1 MISIAIYEKMKQKYY
16 PIINQILMQ
25 NRMFYQINYAIH
37 WQFGFDEKIAIIA
50 SCDRKEKII
59 KVNIVSVDYAFKNNQ
74 ELMIEY
80 FLLHEIR
87 HIYQFQEIEKYKKNP
102 SECDNQF
109 LAKKWLEESL
119 KYKSAVD
126 KNGNENKE
134 YFFQDM
140 ELDAFAYAYAIM
152 LYKYGK
158 IDYINAPQKYINSE
172 FDSIVEEWIQVFKK
186 ENL

>member
-1 MISIAIYEKMKQKYY
+1 MDKVTFDELQNKYSMAVSQL
-16 PIINQILMQ
+16 INQNI
-25 NRMFYQINYAIH
+25 NFYQIDFTIR
-37 WQFGFDEKIAIIA
+37 WQFGFDDRISMVAFYN
-50 SCDRKEKII
+50 RKEKNII
-59 KVNIVSVDYAFKNNQ
+59 VNIASVDYAFINDQK
-74 ELMIEY
+74 LVIEY

-102 SECDNQF
+102 SECDNQS

-119 KYKSAVD
+119 DYKSAVD

-140 ELDAFAYAYAIM
+140 ELDAFAYAYAVM

-158 IDYINAPQKYINSE
+158 IDYINVPQIYINSE
-172 FDSIVEEWIQVFKK
+172 FDNIVEEWIQVFKK
-186 ENL
+186 ENF

>member
-1 MISIAIYEKMKQKYY
+1 MSTAIYEKMKQKYY

-37 WQFGFDEKIAIIA
+37 WQFGFDDRISMVAFYN
-50 SCDRKEKII
+50 RKEKNII
-59 KVNIVSVDYAFKNNQ
+59 VNIASVDYAFINDQK
-74 ELMIEY
+74 LVIEY

-102 SECDNQF
+102 SECDNQS
-109 LAKKWLEESL
+109 LVKKWLEESL
-119 KYKSAVD
+119 DYKSAVD

-140 ELDAFAYAYAIM
+140 ELDAFAYAYAVM

-158 IDYINAPQKYINSE
+158 IDYINVPQIYINSK
-172 FDSIVEEWIQVFKK
+172 FDNIVEEWIQVFKK
-186 ENL
+186 ESF

>member
-1 MISIAIYEKMKQKYY
+1 MDKVTFTELQNKYSMAVSQF
-16 PIINQILMQ
+16 INQNI
-25 NRMFYQINYAIH
+25 NFYQIDFAIR

-50 SCDRKEKII
+50 SYDRKEKII
-59 KVNIVSVDYAFKNNQ
+59 KVNIASVDYAFKINQ

-126 KNGNENKE
+126 ENGNENKE

-140 ELDAFAYAYAIM
+140 ELDAFAYAYAVM

-158 IDYINAPQKYINSE
+158 IDYINVPQIYINSK
-172 FDSIVEEWIQVFKK
+172 FDNIVEEWIQVFKK
-186 ENL
+186 ENF